1 MKKLILEK
9 TEGKWGAYFSESDEL
24 IVPSE
29 NKYEIP
35 IEDYDEYK
43 DLLEALGKLVTVESA
58 RIAKEVS
65 SDWFQRFKTWI
76 KNL

>member
-1 MKKLILEK
+1 MKRLVLKK
-9 TEGKWGAYFSESDEL
+9 TEGKWVAYFSESDEL

-43 DLLEALGKLVTVESA
+43 DLLKALGTLVTVESA
-58 RIAKEVS
+58 RITKEVS